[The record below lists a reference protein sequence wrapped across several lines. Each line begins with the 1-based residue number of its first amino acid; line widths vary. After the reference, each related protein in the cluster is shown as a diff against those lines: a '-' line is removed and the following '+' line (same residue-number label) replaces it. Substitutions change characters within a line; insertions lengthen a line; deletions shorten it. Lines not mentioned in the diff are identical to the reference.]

1 MMGKPN
7 TLEEQE
13 EQKKREAESFFAQKD
28 SGTNREQSEVTP
40 PTPPK
45 KPGFWDWLAGV
56 FGYETQTTKNW
67 KQYTEKLASYQ
78 ETVRRQEEERA
89 AERAAKEREESE
101 DLEDFLKDE
110 PSAEKQKDGPDLSD
124 VDIKKGII
132 VEKDGEVIH
141 ATIREAEQS
150 GPDLSDVD
158 IKKGIIVEKDGEV
171 IHATIK
177 EAKQSGPDLSDVD
190 LTKSVIGEEDGEVI
204 HATIKEAKQ
213 SGPDLWS
220 DVDITKSVHLGKD
233 GEEAI
238 HATAKTTGDQL
249 RDLDQSFSRMAQ
261 ALNPEAKPVA
271 VGTDSSIPGDL
282 ALYCTVVAAQSL
294 PGNVSLSLRGIFN
307 GVNLQHLA
315 HAKTIWEETPQNQ
328 RADLLVRGLA
338 RLSQMPAEPLGM
350 GKDVIMSGLVIK
362 NVLQNMDGGLKFAV
376 EQKLPIEGKEMV
388 KGAQTLGEI
397 GHRGLMS
404 YTYLQNPRESA
415 QLTPQQRGNM
425 IMYALEYEAA
435 SQVLDN
441 HTPVWTGG
449 LPTSTTLQP
458 VLGREGGLQSLRNSV
473 LQAERAAGQNS
484 LFAMDVKTLAETMTS
499 RDNVKRHVP
508 QMQPKAPAQQSHG
521 PQQTRAQVTHQKT
534 PNVMGRV

>member
-89 AERAAKEREESE
+89 AERAAKEREELE
-101 DLEDFLKDE
+101 DLEDFRKDE

-124 VDIKKGII
+124 VDLTKSMI
-132 VEKDGEVIH
+132 VEK
-141 ATIREAEQS
+141 
-150 GPDLSDVD
+150 
-158 IKKGIIVEKDGEV
+158 
-171 IHATIK
+171 
-177 EAKQSGPDLSDVD
+177 
-190 LTKSVIGEEDGEVI
+190 DGEVI

-261 ALNPEAKPVA
+261 ALNPEAKPVV

-282 ALYCTVVAAQSL
+282 ALYCTVVAAQSF
-294 PGNVSLSLRGIFN
+294 PSNVSLSLRGLFN

>member
-78 ETVRRQEEERA
+78 ETVRRQEEEPA

-124 VDIKKGII
+124 VDIKKSVLLG
-132 VEKDGEVIH
+132 KDGEEVIH

-158 IKKGIIVEKDGEV
+158 
-171 IHATIK
+171 
-177 EAKQSGPDLSDVD
+177 L
-190 LTKSVIGEEDGEVI
+190 
-204 HATIKEAKQ
+204 
-213 SGPDLWS
+213 
-220 DVDITKSVHLGKD
+220 TKSVHLGKD

-261 ALNPEAKPVA
+261 ALNPEAKPVV

-307 GVNLQHLA
+307 GVNLQHLD
-315 HAKTIWEETPQNQ
+315 HAKAIWEETPQNQ

>member
-13 EQKKREAESFFAQKD
+13 EQKNREAESFFAQKD

-89 AERAAKEREESE
+89 AERAAKEREELE
-101 DLEDFLKDE
+101 DLEDFRKDE

-124 VDIKKGII
+124 VDLTKSMI
-132 VEKDGEVIH
+132 VEK
-141 ATIREAEQS
+141 
-150 GPDLSDVD
+150 
-158 IKKGIIVEKDGEV
+158 
-171 IHATIK
+171 
-177 EAKQSGPDLSDVD
+177 
-190 LTKSVIGEEDGEVI
+190 DGEVI

-282 ALYCTVVAAQSL
+282 ALYCTVVAAQSFPSNL
-294 PGNVSLSLRGIFN
+294 SLSLRGLFN

-376 EQKLPIEGKEMV
+376 EQKIPIEGKEMV

-499 RDNVKRHVP
+499 RDNVKQHVP

>member
-7 TLEEQE
+7 TLEEEE

-28 SGTNREQSEVTP
+28 SGTKSETSEVTP
-40 PTPPK
+40 LTPPK
-45 KPGFWDWLAGV
+45 KPGFWDWFVGL
-56 FGYETQTTKNW
+56 FGYETETARNW
-67 KQYTEKLASYQ
+67 KQYQKLN
-78 ETVRRQEEERA
+78 
-89 AERAAKEREESE
+89 
-101 DLEDFLKDE
+101 L
-110 PSAEKQKDGPDLSD
+110 
-124 VDIKKGII
+124 KKGMILG
-132 VEKDGEVIH
+132 EDGEVIQFD
-141 ATIREAEQS
+141 TQEAEQS
-150 GPDLSDVD
+150 GPVLDD
-158 IKKGIIVEKDGEV
+158 IDITKNIVLGDDGE
-171 IHATIK
+171 IAHAVIK
-177 EAKQSGPDLSDVD
+177 EAERTGPDLSDMD
-190 LTKSVIGEEDGEVI
+190 PTKSFIVGNDGEVV
-204 HATIKEAKQ
+204 HAVSTETQHA
-213 SGPDLWS
+213 GPDLS
-220 DVDITKSVHLGKD
+220 GVDIKQGVIQGTGGKFVRLA
-233 GEEAI
+233 E
-238 HATAKTTGDQL
+238 KTPVEQL

-261 ALNPEAKPVA
+261 ALNPGAKPFA

-282 ALYCTVVAAQSL
+282 ALYCTVAAAQSFPSTVAEDL
-294 PGNVSLSLRGIFN
+294 HGIFN
-307 GVNLQHLA
+307 GENLQQLA
-315 HAKTIWEETPQNQ
+315 QAKALWEETPQNQ

-376 EQKLPIEGKEMV
+376 EQKLPIEGQEMV

-404 YTYLQNPRESA
+404 YAYLQNPQESA

-425 IMYALEYEAA
+425 ITYALEYEAA

-441 HTPVWTGG
+441 HKPERIND

-484 LFAMDVKTLAETMTS
+484 LFAMGVKTLAETMAS
-499 RDNVKRHVP
+499 RDNVKQHVP
-508 QMQPKAPAQQSHG
+508 QMQPKATAQQSHG

-534 PNVMGRV
+534 PNIMGRV

>member
-89 AERAAKEREESE
+89 AERAAKEREELE
-101 DLEDFLKDE
+101 DLEDFRKDE

-124 VDIKKGII
+124 VDLTKSMI
-132 VEKDGEVIH
+132 VEK
-141 ATIREAEQS
+141 
-150 GPDLSDVD
+150 
-158 IKKGIIVEKDGEV
+158 
-171 IHATIK
+171 
-177 EAKQSGPDLSDVD
+177 
-190 LTKSVIGEEDGEVI
+190 DGEVI

-233 GEEAI
+233 DEAI
-238 HATAKTTGDQL
+238 HATAKTAGDQL
-249 RDLDQSFSRMAQ
+249 RNLDQSFSRMAQ
-261 ALNPEAKPVA
+261 ALNPEAKPVV

>member
-28 SGTNREQSEVTP
+28 SGTNREKSEVAP

-89 AERAAKEREESE
+89 AERAAKEREELE
-101 DLEDFLKDE
+101 DLEDFHKDE

-124 VDIKKGII
+124 VDLTKSVIG
-132 VEKDGEVIH
+132 GE
-141 ATIREAEQS
+141 
-150 GPDLSDVD
+150 
-158 IKKGIIVEKDGEV
+158 
-171 IHATIK
+171 
-177 EAKQSGPDLSDVD
+177 D

-261 ALNPEAKPVA
+261 ALNPEAKPVV

-499 RDNVKRHVP
+499 RDNVKQHVP

>member
-101 DLEDFLKDE
+101 DLEDFHKDE

-124 VDIKKGII
+124 VDLTKSMI
-132 VEKDGEVIH
+132 VEK
-141 ATIREAEQS
+141 
-150 GPDLSDVD
+150 
-158 IKKGIIVEKDGEV
+158 
-171 IHATIK
+171 
-177 EAKQSGPDLSDVD
+177 
-190 LTKSVIGEEDGEVI
+190 DGEVI

-261 ALNPEAKPVA
+261 ALNPEAKPVV

-404 YTYLQNPRESA
+404 YAYLQNPRESA

-499 RDNVKRHVP
+499 RDNVKQHVP

>member
-13 EQKKREAESFFAQKD
+13 EQKKREEESFFAQKD

-101 DLEDFLKDE
+101 DLEDFLTDE

-124 VDIKKGII
+124 VDLTKSMI
-132 VEKDGEVIH
+132 VEK
-141 ATIREAEQS
+141 
-150 GPDLSDVD
+150 
-158 IKKGIIVEKDGEV
+158 
-171 IHATIK
+171 
-177 EAKQSGPDLSDVD
+177 
-190 LTKSVIGEEDGEVI
+190 DGEVI

-282 ALYCTVVAAQSL
+282 ALYCTVVAAQSF
-294 PGNVSLSLRGIFN
+294 PSNVSLSLRGLFN

-315 HAKTIWEETPQNQ
+315 HAKSIWEETPQNQ

>member
-13 EQKKREAESFFAQKD
+13 EQKKREVESFFAQKD

-89 AERAAKEREESE
+89 AERAAKEREELE
-101 DLEDFLKDE
+101 DLEDFRKDE

-132 VEKDGEVIH
+132 VEK
-141 ATIREAEQS
+141 
-150 GPDLSDVD
+150 
-158 IKKGIIVEKDGEV
+158 
-171 IHATIK
+171 
-177 EAKQSGPDLSDVD
+177 
-190 LTKSVIGEEDGEVI
+190 DGEVI

-261 ALNPEAKPVA
+261 ALNPEAKPVV

-282 ALYCTVVAAQSL
+282 ALYCTVVAAQSF
-294 PGNVSLSLRGIFN
+294 PSNVSLSLRGLFN

>member
-13 EQKKREAESFFAQKD
+13 EQKKREVESFFAQKD

-89 AERAAKEREESE
+89 AERAAKEREELE
-101 DLEDFLKDE
+101 DLEDFRKDE

-124 VDIKKGII
+124 VDLTKSMI
-132 VEKDGEVIH
+132 VEK
-141 ATIREAEQS
+141 
-150 GPDLSDVD
+150 
-158 IKKGIIVEKDGEV
+158 
-171 IHATIK
+171 
-177 EAKQSGPDLSDVD
+177 
-190 LTKSVIGEEDGEVI
+190 DGEVI

-282 ALYCTVVAAQSL
+282 ALYCTVVAAQSF
-294 PGNVSLSLRGIFN
+294 PGNVSLSLRGLFN

-499 RDNVKRHVP
+499 RDNVKQHVP

>member
-7 TLEEQE
+7 TLEEQD

-78 ETVRRQEEERA
+78 ETVRRQEEEPA

-101 DLEDFLKDE
+101 DLEDFLTDE

-124 VDIKKGII
+124 VDI
-132 VEKDGEVIH
+132 
-141 ATIREAEQS
+141 
-150 GPDLSDVD
+150 
-158 IKKGIIVEKDGEV
+158 
-171 IHATIK
+171 
-177 EAKQSGPDLSDVD
+177 
-190 LTKSVIGEEDGEVI
+190 TKSMIVDKDGEVI

-220 DVDITKSVHLGKD
+220 DVDITKSMLLGKD

-261 ALNPEAKPVA
+261 ALNPEAKPFV

-282 ALYCTVVAAQSL
+282 ALYCTVAAAQSF
-294 PGNVSLSLRGIFN
+294 PGNVSLSLHGIFN
-307 GVNLQHLA
+307 GENLRQLA
-315 HAKTIWEETPQNQ
+315 HAKEIWEETPQNQ

-404 YTYLQNPRESA
+404 YAYLQNPRESA

>member
-89 AERAAKEREESE
+89 AERAAKEREELE
-101 DLEDFLKDE
+101 DLEDFRKDE

-124 VDIKKGII
+124 VDLTKSMI
-132 VEKDGEVIH
+132 VEK
-141 ATIREAEQS
+141 
-150 GPDLSDVD
+150 
-158 IKKGIIVEKDGEV
+158 
-171 IHATIK
+171 
-177 EAKQSGPDLSDVD
+177 
-190 LTKSVIGEEDGEVI
+190 DGEVI

-261 ALNPEAKPVA
+261 ALNPEAKPVV

-282 ALYCTVVAAQSL
+282 ALYCTVVAAQSF
-294 PGNVSLSLRGIFN
+294 PGNVSLSLRGLFN
-307 GVNLQHLA
+307 GVNLWQLA

>member
-13 EQKKREAESFFAQKD
+13 EQKKREVESFFAQKD

-89 AERAAKEREESE
+89 AERAAKEREELE
-101 DLEDFLKDE
+101 DLEDFRKDE

-124 VDIKKGII
+124 VDLTKSMI
-132 VEKDGEVIH
+132 VEK
-141 ATIREAEQS
+141 
-150 GPDLSDVD
+150 
-158 IKKGIIVEKDGEV
+158 
-171 IHATIK
+171 
-177 EAKQSGPDLSDVD
+177 
-190 LTKSVIGEEDGEVI
+190 DGEVI

-282 ALYCTVVAAQSL
+282 ALYCTVVAAQSF
-294 PGNVSLSLRGIFN
+294 PGNVSLSLRGLFN

>member
-13 EQKKREAESFFAQKD
+13 EQKKREEESFFAQKD
-28 SGTNREQSEVTP
+28 SGTNREKSEVTP

-78 ETVRRQEEERA
+78 ETVRRQEEEPA
-89 AERAAKEREESE
+89 AERAAKEREELE
-101 DLEDFLKDE
+101 DLEDFHKDE

-124 VDIKKGII
+124 VDLTK
-132 VEKDGEVIH
+132 
-141 ATIREAEQS
+141 S
-150 GPDLSDVD
+150 M
-158 IKKGIIVEKDGEV
+158 IVEKDGEV

-190 LTKSVIGEEDGEVI
+190 LTKSVIGGED
-204 HATIKEAKQ
+204 
-213 SGPDLWS
+213 L
-220 DVDITKSVHLGKD
+220 TKSVHLGKD

-282 ALYCTVVAAQSL
+282 ALYCTVVAAQSF
-294 PGNVSLSLRGIFN
+294 PGNVSLSLRGLFN

-441 HTPVWTGG
+441 HTPVRTGD

-499 RDNVKRHVP
+499 RDNVKQHVP

>member
-13 EQKKREAESFFAQKD
+13 EQKKREEESFFAQKD

-89 AERAAKEREESE
+89 AERAAKEREELE
-101 DLEDFLKDE
+101 DLEDFRKDE

-124 VDIKKGII
+124 VDLTKSMI
-132 VEKDGEVIH
+132 VEK
-141 ATIREAEQS
+141 
-150 GPDLSDVD
+150 
-158 IKKGIIVEKDGEV
+158 
-171 IHATIK
+171 
-177 EAKQSGPDLSDVD
+177 
-190 LTKSVIGEEDGEVI
+190 DGEVI

-282 ALYCTVVAAQSL
+282 ALYCTVVAAQSF
-294 PGNVSLSLRGIFN
+294 PGNVSLSLRGLFN

-499 RDNVKRHVP
+499 RDNVKQHVP

>member
-13 EQKKREAESFFAQKD
+13 EQKKREVESFFAQKD

-89 AERAAKEREESE
+89 AERAAKEREELE
-101 DLEDFLKDE
+101 DLEDFRKDE

-132 VEKDGEVIH
+132 VEN
-141 ATIREAEQS
+141 
-150 GPDLSDVD
+150 
-158 IKKGIIVEKDGEV
+158 
-171 IHATIK
+171 
-177 EAKQSGPDLSDVD
+177 
-190 LTKSVIGEEDGEVI
+190 GEVI

-261 ALNPEAKPVA
+261 ALNPEAKPVV

-282 ALYCTVVAAQSL
+282 ALYCTVVAAQSF
-294 PGNVSLSLRGIFN
+294 PSNVSLSLQGLFN
-307 GVNLQHLA
+307 GVNLWQLA

>member
-13 EQKKREAESFFAQKD
+13 EQKKREVESFFAQKD

-89 AERAAKEREESE
+89 AERAAKEREELE
-101 DLEDFLKDE
+101 DLEDFHKDE

-132 VEKDGEVIH
+132 VEN
-141 ATIREAEQS
+141 
-150 GPDLSDVD
+150 
-158 IKKGIIVEKDGEV
+158 GEV

-177 EAKQSGPDLSDVD
+177 EAKQSGPDLSDVED
-190 LTKSVIGEEDGEVI
+190 LTKSVIGGEDLTKSVIGGEVV
-204 HATIKEAKQ
+204 HTTAKGPKQ

-233 GEEAI
+233 DEAI
-238 HATAKTTGDQL
+238 HATAKTAGDQL

-282 ALYCTVVAAQSL
+282 ALYCTVVAAQTF
-294 PGNVSLSLRGIFN
+294 PGNVSLSLRGLFN

>member
-13 EQKKREAESFFAQKD
+13 EQKKREEESFFAQKD

-89 AERAAKEREESE
+89 AERAAKEREELE
-101 DLEDFLKDE
+101 DLEDFRKDE

-124 VDIKKGII
+124 VDLTKSMI
-132 VEKDGEVIH
+132 VEK
-141 ATIREAEQS
+141 
-150 GPDLSDVD
+150 
-158 IKKGIIVEKDGEV
+158 
-171 IHATIK
+171 
-177 EAKQSGPDLSDVD
+177 
-190 LTKSVIGEEDGEVI
+190 DGEVI

-261 ALNPEAKPVA
+261 ALNPEAKPVV

-499 RDNVKRHVP
+499 RDNVKQHVP

>member
-78 ETVRRQEEERA
+78 ETVRRQEEEPA

-124 VDIKKGII
+124 VDLTKSMI
-132 VEKDGEVIH
+132 VEK
-141 ATIREAEQS
+141 
-150 GPDLSDVD
+150 
-158 IKKGIIVEKDGEV
+158 
-171 IHATIK
+171 
-177 EAKQSGPDLSDVD
+177 
-190 LTKSVIGEEDGEVI
+190 DGEVI

-233 GEEAI
+233 DEVV

-261 ALNPEAKPVA
+261 ALNPEAKPVV

-282 ALYCTVVAAQSL
+282 ALYCTVVAAQSF
-294 PGNVSLSLRGIFN
+294 PSNVSLSLRGLFN

-315 HAKTIWEETPQNQ
+315 HAKEIWEETPQNQ

-499 RDNVKRHVP
+499 RDNVKQHVP

>member
-13 EQKKREAESFFAQKD
+13 EQKKREVESFFAQKD

-89 AERAAKEREESE
+89 AERAAKEREELE
-101 DLEDFLKDE
+101 DLEDFRKDE

-132 VEKDGEVIH
+132 VEK
-141 ATIREAEQS
+141 
-150 GPDLSDVD
+150 
-158 IKKGIIVEKDGEV
+158 
-171 IHATIK
+171 
-177 EAKQSGPDLSDVD
+177 
-190 LTKSVIGEEDGEVI
+190 DGEVI

-282 ALYCTVVAAQSL
+282 ALYCTVVAAQSF
-294 PGNVSLSLRGIFN
+294 PSNVSLSLRGLFN

-484 LFAMDVKTLAETMTS
+484 LFAMGVKTLAETMTS

>member
-13 EQKKREAESFFAQKD
+13 EQKKREVESFFAQKD

-89 AERAAKEREESE
+89 AERAAKEREELE
-101 DLEDFLKDE
+101 DLEDFRKDE

-124 VDIKKGII
+124 VDLTKSMI
-132 VEKDGEVIH
+132 VEK
-141 ATIREAEQS
+141 
-150 GPDLSDVD
+150 
-158 IKKGIIVEKDGEV
+158 
-171 IHATIK
+171 
-177 EAKQSGPDLSDVD
+177 
-190 LTKSVIGEEDGEVI
+190 DGEVI

-282 ALYCTVVAAQSL
+282 ALYCTVVAAQSF
-294 PGNVSLSLRGIFN
+294 PGNVSLSLRGLFN

-315 HAKTIWEETPQNQ
+315 HAKEIWEETPQNQ

-499 RDNVKRHVP
+499 RDNVKQHVP

>member
-13 EQKKREAESFFAQKD
+13 EQKQREAESFFAQKD

-89 AERAAKEREESE
+89 AERAAKEREELE
-101 DLEDFLKDE
+101 DLEDFRKDE

-124 VDIKKGII
+124 VDLTKSMI
-132 VEKDGEVIH
+132 VEK
-141 ATIREAEQS
+141 
-150 GPDLSDVD
+150 
-158 IKKGIIVEKDGEV
+158 
-171 IHATIK
+171 
-177 EAKQSGPDLSDVD
+177 
-190 LTKSVIGEEDGEVI
+190 DGEVI

-261 ALNPEAKPVA
+261 ALNPEAKPVV

-282 ALYCTVVAAQSL
+282 ALYCTVAAAQSFPSTVAEDL
-294 PGNVSLSLRGIFN
+294 HGIFN
-307 GVNLQHLA
+307 GENLQQLA
-315 HAKTIWEETPQNQ
+315 QAKALWEETPQNQ

>member
-78 ETVRRQEEERA
+78 ETVRRQEEEPA

-132 VEKDGEVIH
+132 VEKDGEVVH
-141 ATIREAEQS
+141 AT
-150 GPDLSDVD
+150 V
-158 IKKGIIVEKDGEV
+158 
-171 IHATIK
+171 K
-177 EAKQSGPDLSDVD
+177 EAKQSGPDLSDVED
-190 LTKSVIGEEDGEVI
+190 LTKSVIGGEDLTKSVIGGEVV
-204 HATIKEAKQ
+204 HTTAKGPKQ

-233 GEEAI
+233 DEVV

-261 ALNPEAKPVA
+261 ALNPEAKPVV

-282 ALYCTVVAAQSL
+282 ALYCTVVSAQSF
-294 PGNVSLSLRGIFN
+294 PSNVSLSLRGLFN

>member
-13 EQKKREAESFFAQKD
+13 EQKQREAESFFAQKD

-101 DLEDFLKDE
+101 DLEDLLKKWDDLEDFHKDE

-124 VDIKKGII
+124 VDLTKSMI
-132 VEKDGEVIH
+132 VEK
-141 ATIREAEQS
+141 
-150 GPDLSDVD
+150 
-158 IKKGIIVEKDGEV
+158 
-171 IHATIK
+171 
-177 EAKQSGPDLSDVD
+177 
-190 LTKSVIGEEDGEVI
+190 DGEVI

-282 ALYCTVVAAQSL
+282 ALYCTVVAAQSF
-294 PGNVSLSLRGIFN
+294 PGNVSLSLRGLFN

-315 HAKTIWEETPQNQ
+315 HAKEIWEETPQNQ

>member
-89 AERAAKEREESE
+89 AERAAKEREELE
-101 DLEDFLKDE
+101 DLEDFRKDE
-110 PSAEKQKDGPDLSD
+110 PSAEKQKDGPDLSN
-124 VDIKKGII
+124 VDITKGVILG
-132 VEKDGEVIH
+132 EDGEVVH
-141 ATIREAEQS
+141 ATAK
-150 GPDLSDVD
+150 GP
-158 IKKGIIVEKDGEV
+158 E
-171 IHATIK
+171 
-177 EAKQSGPDLSDVD
+177 QSGPDLSDVD
-190 LTKSVIGEEDGEVI
+190 LTKSMIVEKDGEVI

-261 ALNPEAKPVA
+261 ALNPEAKPVV

-499 RDNVKRHVP
+499 RDNVKQHVP

>member
-13 EQKKREAESFFAQKD
+13 EQKKREEESFFAQKD

-89 AERAAKEREESE
+89 AERAAKEREELE
-101 DLEDFLKDE
+101 DLEDFRKDE

-124 VDIKKGII
+124 VDLTKSMI
-132 VEKDGEVIH
+132 VEK
-141 ATIREAEQS
+141 
-150 GPDLSDVD
+150 
-158 IKKGIIVEKDGEV
+158 
-171 IHATIK
+171 
-177 EAKQSGPDLSDVD
+177 
-190 LTKSVIGEEDGEVI
+190 DGEVI

-282 ALYCTVVAAQSL
+282 ALYCTVVAAQSF
-294 PGNVSLSLRGIFN
+294 PGNVSLSLRGLFN

>member
-13 EQKKREAESFFAQKD
+13 EQKKREVESFFAQKD

-89 AERAAKEREESE
+89 AERAAKEREELE
-101 DLEDFLKDE
+101 DLEDFRKDE

-124 VDIKKGII
+124 VDLTKSMI
-132 VEKDGEVIH
+132 VEK
-141 ATIREAEQS
+141 
-150 GPDLSDVD
+150 
-158 IKKGIIVEKDGEV
+158 
-171 IHATIK
+171 
-177 EAKQSGPDLSDVD
+177 
-190 LTKSVIGEEDGEVI
+190 DGEVI

-315 HAKTIWEETPQNQ
+315 HAKEIWEETPQNQ

>member
-13 EQKKREAESFFAQKD
+13 EQKKREVESFFAQKD

-89 AERAAKEREESE
+89 AERAAKEREELE
-101 DLEDFLKDE
+101 DLEDFRKDE

-132 VEKDGEVIH
+132 VENGEVIH

-177 EAKQSGPDLSDVD
+177 EAKQSGPDL
-190 LTKSVIGEEDGEVI
+190 
-204 HATIKEAKQ
+204 
-213 SGPDLWS
+213 WS

-233 GEEAI
+233 DEVV

-282 ALYCTVVAAQSL
+282 ALYCTVVAAQSF
-294 PGNVSLSLRGIFN
+294 PGNVSLSLRGLFN

-441 HTPVWTGG
+441 HTPVRTGG

-499 RDNVKRHVP
+499 RDNVKQHVP

>member
-89 AERAAKEREESE
+89 AERAAKEREELE
-101 DLEDFLKDE
+101 DLEDFRKDE

-124 VDIKKGII
+124 VDLTK
-132 VEKDGEVIH
+132 
-141 ATIREAEQS
+141 S
-150 GPDLSDVD
+150 M
-158 IKKGIIVEKDGEV
+158 IVEKDGEV

-190 LTKSVIGEEDGEVI
+190 LTKSVILGEDGEVV
-204 HATIKEAKQ
+204 HATAKGPEQ
-213 SGPDLWS
+213 RGPDLS
-220 DVDITKSVHLGKD
+220 DVDIPKSVLLGED
-233 GEEAI
+233 GQVV

-294 PGNVSLSLRGIFN
+294 PGNVSLSLQGLFN
-307 GVNLQHLA
+307 GVNLWQLA

-404 YTYLQNPRESA
+404 YTYLQNPWESA

>member
-1 MMGKPN
+1 M
-7 TLEEQE
+7 
-13 EQKKREAESFFAQKD
+13 D
-28 SGTNREQSEVTP
+28 I
-40 PTPPK
+40 
-45 KPGFWDWLAGV
+45 
-56 FGYETQTTKNW
+56 TKSVILG
-67 KQYTEKLASYQ
+67 E
-78 ETVRRQEEERA
+78 
-89 AERAAKEREESE
+89 
-101 DLEDFLKDE
+101 
-110 PSAEKQKDGPDLSD
+110 
-124 VDIKKGII
+124 
-132 VEKDGEVIH
+132 DGEVVH
-141 ATIREAEQS
+141 ATAKGPEQS

-190 LTKSVIGEEDGEVI
+190 LTKSVIGGEDLTKSVIGEEDGEVV
-204 HATIKEAKQ
+204 HTTAKGPKQ

-220 DVDITKSVHLGKD
+220 DVDITKSVPLGKD

-282 ALYCTVVAAQSL
+282 ALYCTVAAAQSL

-307 GVNLQHLA
+307 GVNLRHLA
-315 HAKTIWEETPQNQ
+315 HAKEIWEETPQNQ

-499 RDNVKRHVP
+499 RDNVKQHVP

>member
-1 MMGKPN
+1 M
-7 TLEEQE
+7 
-13 EQKKREAESFFAQKD
+13 
-28 SGTNREQSEVTP
+28 
-40 PTPPK
+40 
-45 KPGFWDWLAGV
+45 
-56 FGYETQTTKNW
+56 
-67 KQYTEKLASYQ
+67 
-78 ETVRRQEEERA
+78 
-89 AERAAKEREESE
+89 
-101 DLEDFLKDE
+101 
-110 PSAEKQKDGPDLSD
+110 
-124 VDIKKGII
+124 
-132 VEKDGEVIH
+132 
-141 ATIREAEQS
+141 
-150 GPDLSDVD
+150 
-158 IKKGIIVEKDGEV
+158 
-171 IHATIK
+171 
-177 EAKQSGPDLSDVD
+177 
-190 LTKSVIGEEDGEVI
+190 
-204 HATIKEAKQ
+204 
-213 SGPDLWS
+213 
-220 DVDITKSVHLGKD
+220 DITKSVLLGKD
-233 GEEAI
+233 GEEVI

-282 ALYCTVVAAQSL
+282 ALYCTVVAAQSF
-294 PGNVSLSLRGIFN
+294 PGNVSLSLQGLFN

-315 HAKTIWEETPQNQ
+315 HAKAIWEKTPQNQ

>member
-89 AERAAKEREESE
+89 AERAAKEREELE
-101 DLEDFLKDE
+101 DLEDFRKDE

-124 VDIKKGII
+124 VDLTK
-132 VEKDGEVIH
+132 
-141 ATIREAEQS
+141 S
-150 GPDLSDVD
+150 M
-158 IKKGIIVEKDGEV
+158 IVEKDGEV

-190 LTKSVIGEEDGEVI
+190 LTKSVILGEDGEVV
-204 HATIKEAKQ
+204 HATAKGPEQ
-213 SGPDLWS
+213 SGPDLS
-220 DVDITKSVHLGKD
+220 DVDITKSVILGED
-233 GEEAI
+233 GQVV

-261 ALNPEAKPVA
+261 ALNPEAKPVV

-282 ALYCTVVAAQSL
+282 ALYCTVAAAQSFPSTVAEDL
-294 PGNVSLSLRGIFN
+294 HGIFN
-307 GVNLQHLA
+307 GENLRQLA
-315 HAKTIWEETPQNQ
+315 QAKALWEETPQNQ

-404 YTYLQNPRESA
+404 YAYLQNPWESA

-441 HTPVWTGG
+441 HTPVRTGG

-484 LFAMDVKTLAETMTS
+484 LFAMGVKTLAETMTS
-499 RDNVKRHVP
+499 RDNVKQHVP

>member
-13 EQKKREAESFFAQKD
+13 EQKKREVESFFAQKD

-89 AERAAKEREESE
+89 AERAAKEREELE
-101 DLEDFLKDE
+101 DLEDFHKDE

-132 VEKDGEVIH
+132 VENGEVIH

-150 GPDLSDVD
+150 GPDLSDV
-158 IKKGIIVEKDGEV
+158 E
-171 IHATIK
+171 
-177 EAKQSGPDLSDVD
+177 D
-190 LTKSVIGEEDGEVI
+190 LTKSVIGEE
-204 HATIKEAKQ
+204 
-213 SGPDLWS
+213 
-220 DVDITKSVHLGKD
+220 D

-282 ALYCTVVAAQSL
+282 ALYCTVVAAQSF
-294 PGNVSLSLRGIFN
+294 PGNVSLSLRGLFN

-484 LFAMDVKTLAETMTS
+484 LFAMGVKTLAETMAS
-499 RDNVKRHVP
+499 RDNVKQHIP

-521 PQQTRAQVTHQKT
+521 PQKQNAQVTHQKT

>member
-28 SGTNREQSEVTP
+28 SGTNREKSEVTP

-78 ETVRRQEEERA
+78 ETVRRQEEEPA

-101 DLEDFLKDE
+101 DLEDFLTDE

-158 IKKGIIVEKDGEV
+158 IKKGVIVGKDDEV
-171 IHATIK
+171 IHATIR

-190 LTKSVIGEEDGEVI
+190 
-204 HATIKEAKQ
+204 
-213 SGPDLWS
+213 
-220 DVDITKSVHLGKD
+220 ITKSVLLGKD
-233 GEEAI
+233 GEEVI

-282 ALYCTVVAAQSL
+282 ALYCTVVAAQSF
-294 PGNVSLSLRGIFN
+294 PGNVSLSLQGLFN

-315 HAKTIWEETPQNQ
+315 HAKAIWEKTPQNQ

>member
-89 AERAAKEREESE
+89 AERAAKEREELE
-101 DLEDFLKDE
+101 DLEDFHKDE
-110 PSAEKQKDGPDLSD
+110 PSAEKQKDGPDLSN
-124 VDIKKGII
+124 VDITKGVILG
-132 VEKDGEVIH
+132 EDGEVVH
-141 ATIREAEQS
+141 ATAK
-150 GPDLSDVD
+150 GP
-158 IKKGIIVEKDGEV
+158 E
-171 IHATIK
+171 
-177 EAKQSGPDLSDVD
+177 QSGPDLSDVD
-190 LTKSVIGEEDGEVI
+190 LTKSVIGGEDGEVI

-233 GEEAI
+233 DEVV

-261 ALNPEAKPVA
+261 ALNPRAKPVA

-376 EQKLPIEGKEMV
+376 EQKLPIEGQEMV

-404 YTYLQNPRESA
+404 YAYLQNPWESA

-499 RDNVKRHVP
+499 RDNVKQHVP

>member
-89 AERAAKEREESE
+89 AERAAKEREELE
-101 DLEDFLKDE
+101 DLEDFHKDE
-110 PSAEKQKDGPDLSD
+110 PSAEKQKD
-124 VDIKKGII
+124 
-132 VEKDGEVIH
+132 
-141 ATIREAEQS
+141 

-190 LTKSVIGEEDGEVI
+190 LTKSVIGGED
-204 HATIKEAKQ
+204 
-213 SGPDLWS
+213 L
-220 DVDITKSVHLGKD
+220 TKSVIGGED

-261 ALNPEAKPVA
+261 ALNPEAKPVV

-282 ALYCTVVAAQSL
+282 ALYCTVVAAQSF
-294 PGNVSLSLRGIFN
+294 PGNVSLSLRGLFN

-315 HAKTIWEETPQNQ
+315 HAKEIWEETPQNQ

-404 YTYLQNPRESA
+404 YAYLQNPWESA